1 MKRDALHIEQILCCS
16 GYHNHTLARL
26 EATDVRH
33 GSMGRCQGPVNSNS
47 KAFGVSHRSREIQKE
62 QRVRTHKISVAFL
75 WCVFPFEPGSDLEPF
90 FQISLNG
97 GIPALQQVHTMHAE
111 ASRSLAVI
119 KFLLKGG
126 ETENT

>member
-1 MKRDALHIEQILCCS
+1 MHIEQILCCS

-33 GSMGRCQGPVNSNS
+33 GSMSGSSKQQQQSLRCFTQIQ
-47 KAFGVSHRSREIQKE
+47 EIQQE

-75 WCVFPFEPGSDLEPF
+75 WCVCPFEPGTDLEPF

-97 GIPALQQVHTMHAE
+97 GIPALRQVDTMHAE

>member
-16 GYHNHTLARL
+16 GYHTHTLARL

-33 GSMGRCQGPVNSNS
+33 GSMSGSSKQQQQSLRCFTQIQ
-47 KAFGVSHRSREIQKE
+47 EIQ
-62 QRVRTHKISVAFL
+62 HKISVAFL
-75 WCVFPFEPGSDLEPF
+75 WCVFPFEPGTDLEPF

-97 GIPALQQVHTMHAE
+97 GIPALRQVDTMHAE